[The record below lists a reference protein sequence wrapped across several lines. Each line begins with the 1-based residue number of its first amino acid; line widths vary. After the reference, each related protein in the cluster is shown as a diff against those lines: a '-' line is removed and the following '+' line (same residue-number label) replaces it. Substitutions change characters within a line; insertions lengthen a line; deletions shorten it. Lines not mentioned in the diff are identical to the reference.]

1 MLGVLQPGQHGST
14 FGGNPL
20 ACAIG
25 RAVIALLATGEMQAR
40 ATDLGAHLHAR
51 LGELVGHGVAEVRG
65 RGLWAGVQ
73 LSPESGSAG
82 RSARR
87 LARRGILV
95 KETHETTLRF
105 APPIVITR
113 EEIDLAV
120 DTLAAVIDEF
130 RSA

>member
-1 MLGVLQPGQHGST
+1 MRTTASDSFVLT
-14 FGGNPL
+14 TGNPL

-25 RAVIALLATGEMQAR
+25 RAVIKLLATGEMQAR
-40 ATDLGAHLHAR
+40 AADLGAHLHAR
-51 LGELVGHGVAEVRG
+51 LNELVGHGVAEVRG

-73 LSPESGSAG
+73 LSPEVGAG
-82 RSARR
+82 RAISEEM
-87 LARRGILV
+87 ARRGILI

-113 EEIDLAV
+113 EELDRAI